1 MSLDNTYLQTQIIN
15 QIQMVENFKS
25 TCKIASLKDDGI
37 TSKEEQKLL
46 DKIAKESD
54 SYIKGLKKLIN

>member
-1 MSLDNTYLQTQIIN
+1 MSLDNSYLQTQIIN